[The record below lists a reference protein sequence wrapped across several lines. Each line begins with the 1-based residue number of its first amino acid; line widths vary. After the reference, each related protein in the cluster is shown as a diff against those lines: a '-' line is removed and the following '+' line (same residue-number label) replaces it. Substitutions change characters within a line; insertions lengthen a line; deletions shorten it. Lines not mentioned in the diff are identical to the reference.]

1 MRADKLLMLGVG
13 ALGAYAVFRMMKAEG
28 KAAPLQEPLHQD
40 ASVRQAPDSTLR
52 LKSGSMYGLRL
63 ELGDLP
69 PFDVG
74 AGVDQI
80 AHALSQ
86 LGFAVVNV
94 SKTPPPSAPPEAAQ
108 GVSEATRFV
117 TVRWTT
123 NSVSVSRPRTISL
136 LWEMA

>member
-13 ALGAYAVFRMMKAEG
+13 ALGAYSVFRMLKAEG
-28 KAAPLQEPLHQD
+28 KAASLQEPIQQD
-40 ASVRQAPDSTLR
+40 ASAQAPNSTLR

-123 NSVSVSRPRTISL
+123 GSVSVSRPRTISL